1 MPYGPPQLTI
11 AQVVHDNERYFG
23 LSEQDVHDKVG
34 IHRSW
39 GFQMPDNRFAALAH
53 LGRHG

>member
-34 IHRSW
+34 IDRSW